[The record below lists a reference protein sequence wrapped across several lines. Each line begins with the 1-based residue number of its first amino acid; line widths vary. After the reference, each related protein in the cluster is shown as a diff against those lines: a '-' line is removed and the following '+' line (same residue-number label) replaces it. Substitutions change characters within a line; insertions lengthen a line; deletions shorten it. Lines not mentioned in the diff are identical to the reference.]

1 MFGLQQRVDTL
12 DIVTQLVSMLSILLA
27 QYAQTSKIMY
37 GDEREYGK
45 AVATVMFVVSNTV
58 LLVVHAVLV
67 VVPLWQQI
75 CATYTS
81 VRSQLEATGAC
92 LTACLCGL
100 LGTLLNANT
109 PVSGIPTIYHFQS
122 AD

>member
-1 MFGLQQRVDTL
+1 MSGLQSRVDTL

-45 AVATVMFVVSNTV
+45 AVATVMFVLSNTV
-58 LLVVHAVLV
+58 LLAVHAVLV
-67 VVPLWQQI
+67 VVPLWQKI

-81 VRSQLEATGAC
+81 VRSKLEEHFATGAC
-92 LTACLCGL
+92 LSTCLYGVCRS
-100 LGTLLNANT
+100 
-109 PVSGIPTIYHFQS
+109 PR
-122 AD
+122 